1 MHTIYFGFE
10 KPRSNLLLFVVLCVG
25 VQGTMGL
32 KQAMSRVLLVCGVW
46 RMSAAELYY
55 ADMMCMS
62 SCPLVELC
70 RRHALAIKTQP
81 GHVLRARSVLR
92 MGATVLLDGRNLVK
106 RHQDSKLPT
115 TRNSVAKGAFVPVLD
130 HL

>member
-1 MHTIYFGFE
+1 MG
-10 KPRSNLLLFVVLCVG
+10 
-25 VQGTMGL
+25 GL
-32 KQAMSRVLLVCGVW
+32 KQAMSRVLLVCVVW
-46 RMSAAELYY
+46 RMSATELYY

-62 SCPLVELC
+62 SCPLVKLC

-92 MGATVLLDGRNLVK
+92 MCATLLLDGRNLVK
-106 RHQDSKLPT
+106 RHQDSKLPIA
-115 TRNSVAKGAFVPVLD
+115 RDSIAIGAFVPVLD